1 MVKMKHKILLLL
13 HYFTGNLHFIA
24 HRMHQYALLYA
35 SFSNKNYKNDL
46 YLKKII
52 KMSLDGWL
60 ETKNEKTSFEK
71 NVERPVSGTNSFFD
85 SASS

>member
-13 HYFTGNLHFIA
+13 HYFTGNLHPISHPNMNYYLHLF
-24 HRMHQYALLYA
+24 RDE
-35 SFSNKNYKNDL
+35 NYKNDIFI
-46 YLKKII
+46 KKIM
-52 KMSLDGWL
+52 KMSLDGRL
-60 ETKNEKTSFEK
+60 ETKKDKTSFEK

>member
-1 MVKMKHKILLLL
+1 
-13 HYFTGNLHFIA
+13 
-24 HRMHQYALLYA
+24 
-35 SFSNKNYKNDL
+35 
-46 YLKKII
+46 
-52 KMSLDGWL
+52 MSLDGWL